1 MATRRR
7 YLLTYDIR
15 EPRRLRRVHRVAKD
29 FGYALQYSVFL
40 CDLDA
45 RGRIQLLAALGGEIH
60 SRIDSVSLFDLG
72 ESDGRG
78 VECVEHLGQRQ
89 EMPTSGGTAIW

>member
-1 MATRRR
+1 VAARRR
-7 YLLTYDIR
+7 YLLTYDVR

-45 RGRIQLLAALGGEIH
+45 RGRVQLLAALGDEIH
-60 SRIDSVSLFDLG
+60 TRIDSVALFDLG

-78 VECVEHLGQRQ
+78 VRCVEHLGQRQ
-89 EMPTSGGTAIW
+89 EVPTSGGPAIW